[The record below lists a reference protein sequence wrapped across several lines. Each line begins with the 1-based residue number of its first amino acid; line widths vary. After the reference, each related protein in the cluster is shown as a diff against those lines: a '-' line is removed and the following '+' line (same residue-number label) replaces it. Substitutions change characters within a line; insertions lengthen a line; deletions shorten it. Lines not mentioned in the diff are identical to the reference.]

1 MRNCRRDTVTL
12 HKWSWNE
19 ERSNSI
25 LCAGPDTNM
34 KSRGGNNMKR
44 ESFGPTI
51 SWDGIVYL
59 TRGGHVDLRMASFP
73 TITKGSNY
81 VDVVLAHN

>member
-1 MRNCRRDTVTL
+1 
-12 HKWSWNE
+12 
-19 ERSNSI
+19 
-25 LCAGPDTNM
+25 
-34 KSRGGNNMKR
+34 MKR
-44 ESFGPTI
+44 ESSGPTI

-81 VDVVLAHN
+81 VDVVLAYY